1 MSFLFFAQWK
11 FISTSPADITLIYRC
26 STWAEALFYTIVN
39 LSRIPNEFRNLT
51 SAAKDLKLF
60 SWAYLTHN
68 LNILWRKME
77 KKLKLTL
84 RVLEEGIYKFEDLFN
99 YKFNWTVVRRVQ
111 VSIKRFCGAL
121 QISSATIFL
130 LIHVKFH

>member
-1 MSFLFFAQWK
+1 
-11 FISTSPADITLIYRC
+11 
-26 STWAEALFYTIVN
+26 
-39 LSRIPNEFRNLT
+39 
-51 SAAKDLKLF
+51 
-60 SWAYLTHN
+60 
-68 LNILWRKME
+68 ME